1 MVKFL
6 QSSKKGWNDLSSS
19 PRIIWEHWSWSKR
32 GLWSKKSSLWKS
44 DLNQR
49 LVVFSHFAS
58 YSRWWMIYG
67 SVRLWKLPIR
77 WWRFIETL
85 YWIISKYSQSCIM
98 LVVQWPGLAD
108 DPIKPISEHNDGTE
122 DLFISR
128 DHVGGTSKLCKV
140 WYTWRALQINLW
152 SAQFQSSDW
161 TPVPVSECQQLKSR
175 LVLFDKSLWMV
186 LFLWMNILTRTR
198 SLINSELVYFFRKR
212 WSVLSFLN

>member
-1 MVKFL
+1 MMKFL

-19 PRIIWEHWSWSKR
+19 PRIIWEQWSWSKR

-58 YSRWWMIYG
+58 YSRSWMIYG
-67 SVRLWKLPIR
+67 SVRLWKLPIM
-77 WWRFIETL
+77 WWRFIETF
-85 YWIISKYSQSCIM
+85 YWIISKYSQCCIM

-161 TPVPVSECQQLKSR
+161 TPVT
-175 LVLFDKSLWMV
+175 SLWMSTIKV
-186 LFLWMNILTRTR
+186 ETCSVRQVIMNGSFFMNEHIDQNKISNQFRTR
-198 SLINSELVYFFRKR
+198 LFF
-212 WSVLSFLN
+212 